1 MHFYTELLGAEIEVA
16 KASDVEY
23 PMLKKDGRSHAG
35 FFKKDHD
42 DVPSHWYP
50 YIEVGD
56 VDATVEQAKSRG
68 SDVYHGPI
76 SMADIRFAVL
86 GDPQRATFGVLSS
99 PNDAPTGLFVW
110 DELHAADVGA
120 AKSYYRELFGWTAS
134 SFMEGLRRLQRRR
147 DDGRRLDAEERGHA
161 GGRVDLV
168 HRRRRHRRGDRPCTG
183 ARGERDARADDDG
196 ERRSLLGAGRPDR
209 RRLRPA
215 QERRQ
220 LAEALRDVGPAL
232 EAGAAGAA
240 VVDQLDR
247 TVRHQPE

>member
-56 VDATVEQAKSRG
+56 VDATVEQATSRG

-134 SFMEGLRRLQRRR
+134 SFMEGYDVFNAGETIRRP
-147 DDGRRLDAEERGHA
+147 DAEERGHA
-161 GGRVDLV
+161 GGRVALV
-168 HRRRRHRRGDRPCTG
+168 HRRRRHGRGNREGAG
-183 ARGERDARADDDG
+183 ARRERDARADDDG

-209 RRLRPA
+209 RRLRRA